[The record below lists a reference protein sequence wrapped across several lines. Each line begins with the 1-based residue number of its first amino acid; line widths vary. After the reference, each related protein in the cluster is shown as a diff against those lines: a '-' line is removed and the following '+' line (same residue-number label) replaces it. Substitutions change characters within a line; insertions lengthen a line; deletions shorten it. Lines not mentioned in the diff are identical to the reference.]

1 MPRCASPGGPLGRR
15 GDGGA
20 ARPAGP
26 IHPGTVEHP
35 GGVHRSERFP
45 ITRDAGSDTT
55 TSPGRLMLTVL
66 GGLAEFARDLITPAP
81 VKDASVLRL
90 AASSSAANPN

>member
-1 MPRCASPGGPLGRR
+1 
-15 GDGGA
+15 
-20 ARPAGP
+20 
-26 IHPGTVEHP
+26 
-35 GGVHRSERFP
+35 
-45 ITRDAGSDTT
+45 
-55 TSPGRLMLTVL
+55 MLTVL